1 MAVDG
6 YVGDYNYTR
15 YTPVDN
21 TGTTYSASKSAYKNI
36 RFALPLSR
44 QILVD
49 SKYMANLPGLAYD
62 LYGDTSL
69 WRMIL
74 AYNGLQD
81 AVNDICV
88 GMTLNVP
95 LKSDVIAYL
104 SQQQNNATPT
114 FTI

>member
-15 YTPVDN
+15 YTPIDN
-21 TGTTYSASKSAYKNI
+21 TGNSYSASKSAFKNI
-36 RFALPLSR
+36 RFALPIAQ
-44 QILVD
+44 QITIG

-69 WRMIL
+69 WRMLL

-81 AVNDICV
+81 AINDVCV
-88 GMTLNVP
+88 GMVLNAP
-95 LKSDVIAYL
+95 QKSDVIAYL
-104 SQQQNNATPT
+104 SQQQNNSTPT